1 MRPTTPPA
9 TRRTFRATARPDS
22 APPVTTA
29 ADLLQALRARMP
41 SKRIVDRRTGLPYG
55 WGIWMSNR
63 KHEVARFNDNH
74 VMDVLLARRQPTQDG
89 VGGVSLLSPF
99 QAFRSL
105 WWQHWDPRPKD
116 QRRQHWLAVLG
127 SFLIHLG
134 FIALLIWVV
143 TVRWAPEET
152 KPGDESRV
160 RMTFI
165 GDGAQEQGGGEGQP
179 AAEASTRRLQLR
191 CLRQR
196 RRVHRRRKANQL
208 HRRNR
213 HRHRHRRQQG
223 QLPSWSSAPT
233 RTKHRKMR
241 RNRCKLPAN
250 PSPQML
256 RK

>member
-1 MRPTTPPA
+1 M
-9 TRRTFRATARPDS
+9 
-22 APPVTTA
+22 TTA

-179 AAEASTRRLQLR
+179 AAEASTQAAAAAVSSPAQAG
-191 CLRQR
+191 CIGGE
-196 RRVHRRRKANQL
+196 KANQL

-213 HRHRHRRQQG
+213 NRHRRQQG

-241 RNRCKLPAN
+241 RNRCKLLAN
-250 PSPQML
+250 PSPQMF